1 MDRKNKYN
9 LNRKVFLQSIFNM
22 VKDSEFMESVMMELL
37 ENYNQNTDEIN
48 EIEFDETLLPEM
60 LHKAIE
66 LEWYELCVKIHKH
79 IEKLKQNVKEK

>member
-1 MDRKNKYN
+1 MNRKNKYN

-48 EIEFDETLLPEM
+48 EIEYDETLLDEM
-60 LHKAIE
+60 LKKAIE
-66 LEWYELCVKIHKH
+66 LEWYELCARIHKQL
-79 IEKLKQNVKEK
+79 ENVTTNK